1 MSNAVSTSAPQSI
14 APTRNSSQLALLSW
28 AHFLNDGSANYLPG
42 ILPAILIALHE
53 PVAAAGTLMAALL
66 IGQALQP
73 FTGSLSDRVGGRSV
87 FIIGLAG
94 SSIGGALLGFSHSV
108 WLLVLFLFMI
118 GIGNALF
125 HPQALAIVRS
135 VVKQNQQGL
144 SLSGFLVG
152 GELGRGVFPMLTSW
166 IVVSLGLPYLWLM
179 AIPTIIT
186 VPFLFRY
193 SPSLP
198 IRREAAPRIHWRS
211 HMTPMLFLVGF
222 AGLRSLMTYGVV
234 TYMPVLWHESGG
246 TLVTGASII
255 TTVLVVGII
264 GNLAGGH
271 LADRYGRRPMLVF
284 SSLLSAILL
293 PLMTTTTG
301 PMLWL
306 FAGLLGITLFSSA
319 PVTVLIGQDTFP
331 ENRSLGSGIALGL
344 ANGIGALLVFASGQL
359 IREVGI
365 DGILWSIAL
374 CGGIATLLAVL
385 MPRSMTAHTGANR
398 AH

>member
-1 MSNAVSTSAPQSI
+1 MSTTVSASAPPSI
-14 APTRNSSQLALLSW
+14 APNRTGGKLTLLSW

-42 ILPAILIALHE
+42 ILPAVLIASHE
-53 PVAAAGTLMAALL
+53 PIAAAGTLMAALL

-73 FTGSLSDRVGGRSV
+73 FTGILSDRVGGRSV

-94 SSIGGALLGFSHSV
+94 SSLGGALLGFTHSV
-108 WLLVLFLFMI
+108 WLLVLFLLMI
-118 GIGNALF
+118 GIGNSLF

-144 SLSGFLVG
+144 RLSGFLVG
-152 GELGRGVFPMLTSW
+152 GEFGRGVFPMLSSW

-186 VPFLFRY
+186 VPFLYRH

-198 IRREAAPRIHWRS
+198 IRRDAAPRVHWRS
-211 HMTPMLFLVGF
+211 HMTPLLFLVGF

-246 TLVTGASII
+246 TLVIGASII

-271 LADRYGRRPMLVF
+271 LADRYGRRPVLVI
-284 SSLLSAILL
+284 SSLLSTALL

-301 PMLWL
+301 PLLWL
-306 FAGLLGITLFSSA
+306 FAGMLGITLFSSA
-319 PVTVLIGQDTFP
+319 SVTVLIGQDAFP

-359 IREVGI
+359 VRGVGV
-365 DGILWSIAL
+365 DGILWSIAV
-374 CGGIATLLAVL
+374 CGGIATLLAVF
-385 MPRSMTAHTGANR
+385 MPRSMTAHAGATP
-398 AH
+398 AL